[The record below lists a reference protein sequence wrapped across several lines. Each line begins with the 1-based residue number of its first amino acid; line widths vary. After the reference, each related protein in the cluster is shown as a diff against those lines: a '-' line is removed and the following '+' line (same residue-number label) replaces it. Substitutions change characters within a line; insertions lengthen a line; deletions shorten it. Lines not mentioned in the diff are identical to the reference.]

1 MSQISVWDLDPVTAF
16 DAFVR
21 SPQFIATS
29 RRRRVADVEPEPVS
43 DESAAIY
50 RFMFHKF
57 ASWMDGRNL
66 TMSTVDGQALFGFL
80 NQRNDDGSRQLNSRI
95 AHRYLRLLERCYE
108 HLALRPNPAQATILD
123 AARTATSLGRDREMT
138 VLTSTQMDQVM
149 AALPTQDGS
158 WKRRRDRAM
167 QCLMLQAGL
176 RVAEVIG
183 FQMSEASPQ
192 IELDGSLALELTPI
206 GKHQSSYKHTARL
219 RAEAVPE
226 LLGWLDERRRMSIP
240 GSFAFPANFRGEPLN
255 KATVYRQVKA
265 TLERAGIDVAR
276 SGGRTLRNTFA
287 VQELDQRSIEELTQQ
302 LGLALPR
309 STEIYVN
316 AKKRQQ

>member
-1 MSQISVWDLDPVTAF
+1 MSQISVWDQDPVAAF
-16 DAFVR
+16 DAFV
-21 SPQFIATS
+21 QTTEFIATS
-29 RRRRVADVEPEPVS
+29 RRRRPADVDPEPVS

-50 RFMFHKF
+50 RFMFNKF
-57 ASWMDGRNL
+57 VSWMNERGL
-66 TMSTVDGQALFGFL
+66 VMSTVDGQALYGFL
-80 NQRNDDGSRQLNSRI
+80 NKRYEDGSRQLNSRI

-123 AARTATSLGRDREMT
+123 AARSATPLGRDQEMT
-138 VLTSTQMDQVM
+138 VLTAEQMDLVM
-149 AALPTQDGS
+149 QALPAPALS

-183 FQMSEASPQ
+183 FQVSEASPQ
-192 IELDGSLALELTPI
+192 LALDGSLALELTPT
-206 GKHQSSYKHTARL
+206 GKHQSSYQHTAKL

-226 LLGWLDERRRMSIP
+226 LLGWLAERRRMAIP
-240 GSFAFPANFRGEPLN
+240 GTYAFPANYRGDPLN

-265 TLERAGIDVAR
+265 TLARAGIDVAR

-287 VQELDQRSIEELTQQ
+287 VQELDSSSIMELTEQ

-309 STEIYVN
+309 STELYVN
-316 AKKRQQ
+316 AKKRQR